1 MVSYEFNQETSD
13 GLGESVKDLKLG
25 FNGLNEEIRQLKIRL
40 LEVEDFISALKF
52 QLDFIQELME
62 KRMVE
67 IRTYAKSVSKIEACL
82 ITR

>member
-1 MVSYEFNQETSD
+1 MVSYEFDQETNN
-13 GLGESVKDLKLG
+13 GLRESVRDLKLG

-40 LEVEDFISALKF
+40 LEVEDYVSALKF

-67 IRTYAKSVSKIEACL
+67 IMTYARSVSKIEACL
-82 ITR
+82 INR